1 MEKELIEQKE
11 GNTDINKYRESLA
24 KLYQKGVIDSD
35 KKIKINN
42 N

>member
-11 GNTDINKYRESLA
+11 GNSDLNKYRGSLV

-35 KKIKINN
+35 KKIQNKQ
-42 N
+42 